1 VPANTWQ
8 YAYNLSTNTTT
19 ITNPDGGTVVRTDDS
34 FGKPLSITEKVD
46 ATTSRTT
53 TYQYDAKENLLRMID
68 PLQNPA
74 TVYTYDA
81 NGFQT
86 SIQDPLVHTSH
97 KTYNQFGG
105 VTSATD
111 AANTNTVSTSY
122 DANFNPFQVTDLLNG
137 PGSQVS
143 SSTYDALGDVLTNTD
158 ANARRRSMRMIR
170 TEISPK

>member
-1 VPANTWQ
+1 MKTEIDPRGNTSSATYYSDGRLQSTSDTMVPANTWQ

-81 NGFQT
+81 NGFRT
-86 SIQDPLVHTSH
+86 S
-97 KTYNQFGG
+97 
-105 VTSATD
+105 VT
-111 AANTNTVSTSY
+111 
-122 DANFNPFQVTDLLNG
+122 
-137 PGSQVS
+137 
-143 SSTYDALGDVLTNTD
+143 ALE
-158 ANARRRSMRMIR
+158 AR
-170 TEISPK
+170 